1 MTEHRH
7 GESGVMGRFGRAIG
21 LVAAGALAGGA
32 LVAGGVALADGLPW
46 SGGDHVSYVKERRS
60 IPAGYLSTNVV
71 CPKGQQA
78 VGGGY
83 AHLGEHDR
91 ERPVIAEVN
100 APSNTS
106 GKPDEVN
113 NAWSFLFMNDK
124 EEPTPIDV
132 YVICAP
138 IGG

>member
-1 MTEHRH
+1 MR
-7 GESGVMGRFGRAIG
+7 GFGRAIW
-21 LVAAGALAGGA
+21 LVAAGALAGAA
-32 LVAGGVALADGLPW
+32 LVAGGVALADGPPW
-46 SGGDHVSYVKERRS
+46 SGGEQVSYVKERRS

-91 ERPVIAEVN
+91 ESPVIAEVS

-113 NAWSFLFMNDK
+113 NAWSFFFMNEK
-124 EEPTPIDV
+124 EKTTPIDV

-138 IGG
+138 IDG

>member
-1 MTEHRH
+1 MR
-7 GESGVMGRFGRAIG
+7 GFG
-21 LVAAGALAGGA
+21 LVVAGVLAGAA
-32 LVAGGVALADGLPW
+32 LVGGGVALADGLPW
-46 SGGDHVSYVKERRS
+46 RGDAEIGYVKERRL

-71 CPKGQQA
+71 CPEGRQA

-91 ERPVIAEVN
+91 ESPVIAEVS

-106 GKPDEVN
+106 GDPGKVN
-113 NAWSFLFMNDK
+113 NAWSLFFMNDK
-124 EEPTPIDV
+124 EDPTPVDV